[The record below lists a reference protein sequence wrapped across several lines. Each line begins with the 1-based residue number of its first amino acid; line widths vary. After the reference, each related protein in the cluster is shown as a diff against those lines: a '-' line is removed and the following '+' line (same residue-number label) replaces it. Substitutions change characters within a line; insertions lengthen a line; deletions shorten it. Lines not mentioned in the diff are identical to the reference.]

1 MGDSYWLSPEFEKDV
16 KDFVLKT
23 LAASRG
29 GFNGPH
35 TLAAVYWMKW
45 LLSQYSWMTRIGKV
59 LILSIYL
66 HDIGW
71 AAIPEED
78 IASQKLMHSYNRKSE
93 HMRLG
98 AEMAREYLTRYLG
111 ISVTQSEIE
120 EIVFYVGNHDYVET
134 IPSSGNQ
141 GLTAVAMAD
150 TLGQIDVTR
159 VVPTLK
165 IGELETF
172 LRRLDERRRPLFASY
187 PEAERQF
194 DLLLVGFR
202 AHFETQS

>member
-1 MGDSYWLSPEFEKDV
+1 MGDNSWLPLEFEEAV

-45 LLSQYSWMTRIGKV
+45 LLGKYSWMAPIGKV

-71 AAIPEED
+71 ARIPEEG
-78 IASQKLMHSYNRKSE
+78 IANQSGIRDKKAE

-98 AEMAREYLTRYLG
+98 AEMVREYLIRYLG
-111 ISVTQSEIE
+111 TFVSPAEIE

-134 IPSSGNQ
+134 IPYACNQ
-141 GLTAVAMAD
+141 GLTLVAMAD
-150 TLGQIDVTR
+150 TLGQIDVER
-159 VVPTLK
+159 VTPTLK
-165 IGELETF
+165 PAELETF
-172 LRRLDERRRPLFASY
+172 LERLNLRRRPLFASY
-187 PEAERQF
+187 PKAERQF
-194 DLLLVGFR
+194 DLLLGGFH
-202 AHFETQS
+202 AYFTA